1 LENEHTINR
10 STTGFLLLLFI
21 ACSFLVFNVGG
32 YNNFI
37 PADML
42 LYTRL
47 AVVGVLL
54 VPTVILYQSQ
64 GRGKKY
70 WKISFSFLIASIG
83 LLLAWIFGR
92 WYHLIPGLSTS
103 TLEGAAVA
111 KFAEVFPIIL
121 TILVGMWLVERDFA
135 PIFVVGGD
143 LKKSMKLGL
152 MVAPLGLI
160 PFIALGGFAL
170 SVGPDVLLSWIP
182 WMCIFAVSN
191 AFMEE
196 LMIRGIFLKKFEPL
210 FGQKQSLI
218 LTSLVFAIF
227 HQAIIGFSDIV
238 TFSTYM
244 GIAFL
249 LGIAWGYVMQKSDNI
264 WGSVLAHTIAD
275 ILFVIAVF
283 GV

>member
-1 LENEHTINR
+1 MENEQVYNK
-10 STTGFLLLLFI
+10 STTGLLSVIFI

-37 PADML
+37 PTNLIL
-42 LYTRL
+42 LTRL
-47 AVVGVLL
+47 AIAGVLL
-54 VPTVILYQSQ
+54 LTTVILFRSE

-70 WKISFSFLIASIG
+70 WKLSFSFLTASIG
-83 LLLAWIFGR
+83 LLLAWVFGR

-103 TLEGAAVA
+103 TIEGAAVA
-111 KFAEVFPIIL
+111 KFAEVLPVVL
-121 TILVGMWLVERDFA
+121 AILVGIWLIERDFE
-135 PIFVVGGD
+135 PIFVVGGN

-152 MVAPLGLI
+152 LVSPLGLI
-160 PFIALGGFAL
+160 PFLALGGFAL
-170 SVGPDVLLSWIP
+170 SVGPDVLLSWVP
-182 WMCIFAVSN
+182 WMCIFAISN

-196 LMIRGIFLKKFEPL
+196 LMIRGIFLKKIEPL
-210 FGQKQSLI
+210 FGQKLSLI

-227 HQAIIGFSDIV
+227 HQAIIGFSDIIS
-238 TFSTYM
+238 FSTYM

-249 LGIAWGYVMQKSDNI
+249 LGIAWGYVIQKSDNI

-275 ILFVIAVF
+275 ILFLVAVF